1 MKLEK
6 VTVAIENLLLDPNNP
21 RFADISDEALNID
34 KSRFSE
40 ATIQANA
47 YEKMTNPKFDT
58 VTLANSIATVGF
70 VPVDNIVVGRLNEN
84 QYYVIEGNR
93 RTTAIKYLLR
103 QHSLGQTTLSEDCI
117 EKLKLVDV
125 LVVDDSENATEFVG
139 MIIQGIR
146 NVSGIKEWDAFQK
159 AQFINDMVEKNKQ
172 PGEISKT
179 IGMPVK
185 EINRYFKTYN
195 TMLQFKTDEEYASK
209 WKPSFFSYFDEVLK
223 KPALRTFF
231 EFNEDTLRFDNITN
245 LKRFYEWIVP
255 DEEGNVTISDA
266 HNVRRLS
273 ELVND
278 KLALNYLDDRNLDK
292 AVNYINQKNFNQN
305 KITATECL
313 NKISLA
319 ITALKNMLAEG
330 LEKELNDDEFNE
342 LKTSIESM
350 NESFKR
356 VETLKSNPLK
366 LGESDV

>member
-1 MKLEK
+1 
-6 VTVAIENLLLDPNNP
+6 
-21 RFADISDEALNID
+21 
-34 KSRFSE
+34 
-40 ATIQANA
+40 
-47 YEKMTNPKFDT
+47 
-58 VTLANSIATVGF
+58 
-70 VPVDNIVVGRLNEN
+70 
-84 QYYVIEGNR
+84 
-93 RTTAIKYLLR
+93 
-103 QHSLGQTTLSEDCI
+103 
-117 EKLKLVDV
+117 
-125 LVVDDSENATEFVG
+125 
-139 MIIQGIR
+139 
-146 NVSGIKEWDAFQK
+146 
-159 AQFINDMVEKNKQ
+159 
-172 PGEISKT
+172 
-179 IGMPVK
+179 
-185 EINRYFKTYN
+185 
-195 TMLQFKTDEEYASK
+195 MLQFKTDEEYASK

-278 KLALNYLDDRNLDK
+278 KIALNYLDDRNLDK